1 MNMFH
6 DNLEYSLLTRTLDF
20 NLFFTDLLPLYIK
33 RLFSVNQFTKKA
45 ANELVGE
52 LDKELQERIIGYL
65 RSKFNAECI
74 VSEEIQ
80 NSWPPITDSFWIIDP
95 LDGTHNFLMGLPL
108 FGTMIAQVI
117 DGHVVFSVIFL
128 PCEAVLEASLLQYD
142 PIFSSG
148 LYFAGKNQGAWKHS
162 TLGVE
167 KIEISQLKRLKE
179 ATALF
184 EGSSRH
190 LCKNELVMEVIQN
203 VVRTRLSFSSCWSV
217 TKVAS
222 GGNSNVSADVLISL
236 GNKPWDNLPGCL
248 LVEEAGGRVTSL
260 DGEKWS
266 LSNCKDLVFANK
278 QLHQEVMQLIKGGK
292 HEL

>member
-148 LYFAGKNQGAWKHS
+148 LYFAESKKGTWRYTNQRLERLHVSSVSSISEAVVLLEGASRRGKNNFV
-162 TLGVE
+162 L
-167 KIEISQLKRLKE
+167 
-179 ATALF
+179 
-184 EGSSRH
+184 
-190 LCKNELVMEVIQN
+190 EV
-203 VVRTRLSFSSCWSV
+203 VGKTVRNRQSLSSSCAV
-217 TKVAS
+217 VKIAS